1 MESPPTSSPLR
12 QSLGALEYFTFG
24 FGSMVG
30 VGWLVIMDDWLGRGG
45 PGGAM
50 LGFLGGA
57 LLLLPIALTY
67 GRLVRAIPDA
77 GAEIAYTERV
87 FPRPASFAAGWMMVL
102 AYAIVCPWEAVAIG
116 NLLARIVP
124 AMNDMVLYSV
134 AGKAITLPRL
144 VAGLVL
150 TALIGVIN
158 HRGIRT
164 SGRFQDAMTLG
175 LLACFAVFVVLGA
188 SRGNA
193 SNVEPLFA
201 APGPFVSVLLVA
213 QIVPY
218 FMTGFESIPKASEE
232 ARPDL
237 GPHTLS
243 RTITVAMIAGGAFYV
258 LVIGV
263 VAWVYP
269 WREIVGQHLG
279 TEAAFARAFGNTW
292 IARLILAGAL
302 LSLFKIFN
310 GNLVAATRLL
320 YALGRRG
327 MVHPAIGTIDP
338 RFGTLNRLLR
348 ACGRDIETAPLLGQ
362 GVDRLHIRANLELT
376 PAERL
381 ARVPAE
387 SAALLLVSV
396 LTAAAAF
403 LGDALLV
410 PITEVGSA
418 VSGVGW
424 CAACLAFIALARR
437 NGNRQGTTIAA
448 AGVLV
453 SVVIVLMKLIPA
465 VPGSFGKAEWIA
477 LGGWGAL
484 GLLLQR
490 AKPD

>member
-1 MESPPTSSPLR
+1 VSSPPGLR
-12 QSLGALEYFTFG
+12 RTLGALEYFTFG

-57 LLLLPIALTY
+57 LLLLPVALTY

-87 FPRPASFAAGWMMVL
+87 FPRAVSFGAGWVMVL

-116 NLLARIVP
+116 NLLARIFP
-124 AMNDMVLYSV
+124 AMNDVVLYTV

-144 VAGLVL
+144 VAGLAL
-150 TALIGVIN
+150 TAWLGLIN
-158 HRGIRT
+158 YRGIRT
-164 SGRFQDAMTLG
+164 SGRFQDFTTLG
-175 LLACFAVFVVLGA
+175 LLVCFAIFVLLGFA
-188 SRGNA
+188 RGSPANA
-193 SNVEPLFA
+193 QPLFA
-201 APGPFVSVLLVA
+201 PSGAFVSILLVA

-237 GPHTLS
+237 APGTLS
-243 RTITVAMIAGGAFYV
+243 RMITLAVVAGGLFYM

-269 WREIVGQHLG
+269 WTDIVGQHLG
-279 TEAAFARAFGNTW
+279 TEAAFARAFGTPW

-302 LSLFKIFN
+302 LSLFKVFN

-327 MVHPAIGTIDP
+327 LVHPSLGTVSA
-338 RFGTLNRLLR
+338 RFGTPSV
-348 ACGRDIETAPLLGQ
+348 AI
-362 GVDRLHIRANLELT
+362 
-376 PAERL
+376 
-381 ARVPAE
+381 
-387 SAALLLVSV
+387 LLVTT
-396 LTAAAAF
+396 LTAGAAF

-418 VSGVGW
+418 VSGLGW

-437 NGNRQGTTIAA
+437 TGDRRGTAIAA
-448 AGVLV
+448 SGAIV
-453 SVVIVLMKLIPA
+453 SVAIVLMKVIPA
-465 VPGSFGKAEWIA
+465 VPGSFGWPEWIA
-477 LGGWGAL
+477 LGGWCAL
-484 GLLLQR
+484 GLALR
-490 AKPD
+490 H

>member
-1 MESPPTSSPLR
+1 
-12 QSLGALEYFTFG
+12 
-24 FGSMVG
+24 
-30 VGWLVIMDDWLGRGG
+30 
-45 PGGAM
+45 
-50 LGFLGGA
+50 
-57 LLLLPIALTY
+57 
-67 GRLVRAIPDA
+67 
-77 GAEIAYTERV
+77 
-87 FPRPASFAAGWMMVL
+87 
-102 AYAIVCPWEAVAIG
+102 
-116 NLLARIVP
+116 
-124 AMNDMVLYSV
+124 MNDMVLYSV

-292 IARLILAGAL
+292 IAR
-302 LSLFKIFN
+302 
-310 GNLVAATRLL
+310 
-320 YALGRRG
+320 
-327 MVHPAIGTIDP
+327 
-338 RFGTLNRLLR
+338 
-348 ACGRDIETAPLLGQ
+348 
-362 GVDRLHIRANLELT
+362 
-376 PAERL
+376 
-381 ARVPAE
+381 
-387 SAALLLVSV
+387 
-396 LTAAAAF
+396 
-403 LGDALLV
+403 
-410 PITEVGSA
+410 
-418 VSGVGW
+418 
-424 CAACLAFIALARR
+424 R
-437 NGNRQGTTIAA
+437 NGNRQRTTIAA

-477 LGGWGAL
+477 LGGWGAC
-484 GLLLQR
+484 GFLLWR
-490 AKPD
+490 DKPY